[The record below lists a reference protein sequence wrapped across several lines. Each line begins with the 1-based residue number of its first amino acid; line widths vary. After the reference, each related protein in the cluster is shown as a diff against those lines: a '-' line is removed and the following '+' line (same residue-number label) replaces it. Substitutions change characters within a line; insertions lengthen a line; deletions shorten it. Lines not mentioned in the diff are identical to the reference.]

1 LDLAPTADET
11 VIGETILVGE
21 RLLFIMEG
29 DLTKLKRLY
38 DMYKNLYGRH
48 TNG

>member
-1 LDLAPTADET
+1 
-11 VIGETILVGE
+11 
-21 RLLFIMEG
+21 MEG